1 MNAPLHPPRILRIVT
16 VLAGFVI
23 ILAGIKFSASIVGP
37 LLGALFFAILFGMLM
52 LWLEKKGV
60 PHWLALTIAI
70 ISFIAILVG
79 FFLLIVTSFFQLV
92 VQIPQ
97 YQVQIDSAV
106 TQVMSAAGIP
116 VPSLSGIISYLSDS
130 ALSAFAGIVT
140 SLVTVALTT
149 IATIF
154 LLIEANSFTIKINAM
169 LKDRPDILEYF
180 SSLGQKIIRYIV
192 IRTEVNLV
200 TGLGFGVVIAAVG
213 MENAA
218 FWGFLAFALSF
229 IPYLGFWLAV
239 IPPMLIAWS
248 ELGPMYAAIILI
260 GAAFINFIAEN
271 ILFPQAAGKGLKI
284 SPAVVFISLVFWG
297 FVLGSIGALLA
308 VPLTLALIMF
318 LQFFEE
324 TRWIGDLLGPGISF
338 KPDREPE
345 KLEDE
350 HSDPIPPA

>member
-1 MNAPLHPPRILRIVT
+1 
-16 VLAGFVI
+16 
-23 ILAGIKFSASIVGP
+23 
-37 LLGALFFAILFGMLM
+37 
-52 LWLEKKGV
+52 
-60 PHWLALTIAI
+60 
-70 ISFIAILVG
+70 
-79 FFLLIVTSFFQLV
+79 
-92 VQIPQ
+92 
-97 YQVQIDSAV
+97 
-106 TQVMSAAGIP
+106 
-116 VPSLSGIISYLSDS
+116 
-130 ALSAFAGIVT
+130 
-140 SLVTVALTT
+140 
-149 IATIF
+149 
-154 LLIEANSFTIKINAM
+154 
-169 LKDRPDILEYF
+169 
-180 SSLGQKIIRYIV
+180 
-192 IRTEVNLV
+192 
-200 TGLGFGVVIAAVG
+200 

-248 ELGPMYAAIILI
+248 ELGPMYAVIILI

-324 TRWIGDLLGPGISF
+324 TRWIGDLLGPGISL

-345 KLEDE
+345 KPEDE
-350 HSDPIPPA
+350 HSEPIPPA